1 MHLVRLVPLLGNNE
15 MTSYFITPEVYYN
28 FVTLRG
34 ENVCWLSSE
43 MTPAQQFEAT
53 HYINKF
59 SYGETGKAVYA
70 SACRLEREPLNHA
83 SNEPMNIEYK
93 LYFGLNRPNGPVI
106 THAEFNDFC
115 EVCIDDHFEGYSLT
129 SGEGVW
135 KGEREDCVVF
145 TVLGTSEDAAK
156 VREIAN
162 DYKFCFDQESVLYT
176 RRRLDE
182 VEFI

>member
-1 MHLVRLVPLLGNNE
+1 

-28 FVTLRG
+28 FVSSTVLY
-34 ENVCWLSSE
+34 ENTCWLSSE
-43 MTPAQQFEAT
+43 MTPAQQYEAT
-53 HYINKF
+53 HYNAK
-59 SYGETGKAVYA
+59 YGAKGIAVFA
-70 SACRLEREPLNHA
+70 SACKLEREPLNHA

-93 LYFGLNRPNGPVI
+93 LYFGLNIPNGPVI

-115 EVCIDDHFEGYSLT
+115 EVCIDHHFDGYSLT

-135 KGEREDCVVF
+135 KGEREDCIVF